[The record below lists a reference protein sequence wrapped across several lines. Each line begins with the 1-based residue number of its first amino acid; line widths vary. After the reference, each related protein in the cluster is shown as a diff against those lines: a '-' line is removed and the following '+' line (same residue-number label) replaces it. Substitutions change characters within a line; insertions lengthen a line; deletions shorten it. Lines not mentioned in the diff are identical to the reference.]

1 MVIKILPILLGV
13 FIWTGIIIFYRKRKE
28 KKNYKES
35 LRTRYRKFD
44 KGVNN
49 IDTLFTCIYPGEV
62 GCVVEVSETDKCYI
76 LEKSIFTDKYLD
88 PWQRW
93 KHCPDLKRALKHEE
107 SWYHDNSIEDLQ
119 HFTATSNI
127 SAFNML
133 NSNKY
138 LLYRYPNKTT
148 FQTVVSGIVDREIL
162 WGTLLAIS
170 RHRDWDIGSVILD
183 TSVRLWQVL
192 EIKAGK
198 NTCYNFST
206 GESITL
212 TDDEIYGRVI
222 YSWGG

>member
-35 LRTRYRKFD
+35 LRTRYRRFD
-44 KGVNN
+44 QGVNN

-62 GCVVEVSETDKCYI
+62 GCIVEVSETDKCYI

-119 HFTATSNI
+119 HFTTATGI

-138 LLYRYPNKTT
+138 LLYRYPNKIT
-148 FQTVVSGIVDREIL
+148 FKKVVSGFVEIEVL

-170 RHRDWDIGSVILD
+170 RHRDWNIGSVVLD

-198 NTCYNFST
+198 NICCDYST
-206 GESITL
+206 GETITL

>member
-1 MVIKILPILLGV
+1 MVIKILFILGLAF
-13 FIWTGIIIFYRKRKE
+13 FIWTGVTYFYRKSKE
-28 KKNYKES
+28 KKNYRES
-35 LRTRYRKFD
+35 LKTRYRKFD

-62 GCVVEVSETDKCYI
+62 GCIVEVSETDKCYI

-119 HFTATSNI
+119 HCTYAGI

-148 FQTVVSGIVDREIL
+148 FQKVIQGVVDIEVL

-170 RHRDWDIGSVILD
+170 RLRYWNIGSVILD

-198 NTCYNFST
+198 NICYNFST

-222 YSWGG
+222 CSWGG

>member
-1 MVIKILPILLGV
+1 MVIELLYILGLNF
-13 FIWTGIIIFYRKRKE
+13 FIWYGITIFYRKWKE
-28 KKNYKES
+28 VKKYKES
-35 LRTRYRKFD
+35 LKTRYRKFD

-49 IDTLFTCIYPGEV
+49 LETLFTCIFPGEV

-107 SWYHDNSIEDLQ
+107 SWYVDNSLVDLQ
-119 HFTATSNI
+119 HFTATGI

-138 LLYRYPNKTT
+138 LLYRYPNKIT
-148 FQTVVSGIVDREIL
+148 FQKVVSGIVDREIL
-162 WGTLLAIS
+162 WGTLLSIS
-170 RHRDWDIGSVILD
+170 RHRDWSIGSVILD

-198 NTCYNFST
+198 NICCNYST

-212 TDDEIYGRVI
+212 TDEEIYGRVI
-222 YSWGG
+222 YSWER

>member
-1 MVIKILPILLGV
+1 MVIKILFILGLGF
-13 FIWTGIIIFYRKRKE
+13 FIWSGITIFYRKSKE
-28 KKNYKES
+28 MKNYKES
-35 LRTRYRKFD
+35 LKTRYRKFD
-44 KGVNN
+44 QGINN
-49 IDTLFTCIYPGEV
+49 LETLFSCLYPGEV
-62 GCVVEVSETDKCYI
+62 GCIVEVKETDKCYI

-107 SWYHDNSIEDLQ
+107 SWYFDNSLVDLQ
-119 HFTATSNI
+119 HLKAGGI

-148 FQTVVSGIVDREIL
+148 FQKVIQGIVDREIL
-162 WGTLLAIS
+162 WGTLLTIS

-198 NTCYNFST
+198 NICCNFST

>member
-1 MVIKILPILLGV
+1 MVISILLT
-13 FIWTGIIIFYRKRKE
+13 IGIILIIGYYSYRKWKE
-28 KKNYKES
+28 VKKYKES

-49 IDTLFTCIYPGEV
+49 LETLFACIYPGEA

-93 KHCPDLKRALKHEE
+93 KHCPDLNRALKHEE
-107 SWYHDNSIEDLQ
+107 SWYLDNSLVDLQ
-119 HFTATSNI
+119 HLKAGSI

-138 LLYRYPNKTT
+138 LLYRYPNKIT
-148 FQTVVSGIVDREIL
+148 FQKVVSGIVDREIL
-162 WGTLLAIS
+162 WGTLLSIS
-170 RHRDWDIGSVILD
+170 RHRDWSIGSVILD

-198 NTCYNFST
+198 NMCCNFST
-206 GESITL
+206 GETITL
-212 TDDEIYGRVI
+212 ADDEIYGRVI
-222 YSWGG
+222 YSWD